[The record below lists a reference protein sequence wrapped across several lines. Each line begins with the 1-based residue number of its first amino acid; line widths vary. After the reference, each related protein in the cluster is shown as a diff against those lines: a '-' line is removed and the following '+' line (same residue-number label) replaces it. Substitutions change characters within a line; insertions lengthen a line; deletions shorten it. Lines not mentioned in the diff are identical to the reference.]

1 MASPKTSNSS
11 PKSAAPPAH
20 SKILILDFGSQY
32 TQVIARRI
40 RELQVYSEIVRFDIS
55 ASEVSELR
63 PKGIIL
69 SGGPASVYDKGAP
82 QVDPEIFR
90 LGIPVL
96 GICYGLML
104 MAHHLGGEVV
114 FSGRREYGAGMLQ
127 ITNGSELF
135 DGLGPQLD
143 VWNSH
148 GDEVTRLPQGF
159 RAAARTESS
168 SFAAVEDA
176 KRKLYGLQFHPEV
189 AHTPQGREILKNFV
203 YHICHCAMDWTM
215 GSFIAEACD
224 RVRRQ
229 VGEAKVVLGL
239 SGGVDSSVTAALLH
253 KAIGDQLTCIFVN
266 NGLLRAREEE
276 VVQRVFGENFHLRLK
291 YVDASERFL
300 FKLRGVTDPEQKRK
314 IIGNEFI
321 EVFQHATEELLA
333 QHRENGAATHSDY
346 KFLAQGTLYPD
357 VIESVPIA
365 GNPASVIKSHHNVGG
380 LPEKMHFELVEPVRQ
395 LFKDEVRQAGLQLG
409 LPREIVYR
417 QPFPGPGLAVRI
429 LGEVTPERLAIL
441 RAADTIVQSEMEA
454 ADWYYKVWQSF
465 AILLPVQTVGVMG
478 DQRTYENTVALR
490 IVESQDGMTADW
502 VRVPYELLARIS
514 SRISNEVKGVN
525 RVVYDISSK
534 PPSTIEWE

>member
-1 MASPKTSNSS
+1 MAEVST
-11 PKSAAPPAH
+11 H

-40 RELQVYSEIVRFDIS
+40 RECQVYSEIVRFDTPAAEIG
-55 ASEVSELR
+55 AVK
-63 PKGIIL
+63 PNGIIL

-82 QVDPEIFR
+82 QVDPEIFS

-104 MAHHLGGEVV
+104 MAHYLGGKVV
-114 FSGRREYGAGMLQ
+114 FTGRREYGAGMLH
-127 ITNGSELF
+127 IRNGSELF
-135 DGLGPQLD
+135 DGLGKQLD

-148 GDEVTRLPQGF
+148 GDEVTALPKDF
-159 RAAARTESS
+159 RIVGTTDGCD
-168 SFAAVEDA
+168 FAAVENPQ
-176 KRKLYGLQFHPEV
+176 RKLYGLQFHPEV
-189 AHTPQGREILKNFV
+189 AHTPRGREILQNFV
-203 YHICHCAMDWTM
+203 YRICHCAMDWTM
-215 GSFIAEACD
+215 GAFIEEACA
-224 RVRRQ
+224 RVRKQ
-229 VGEAKVVLGL
+229 VGNQKVVLGL

-276 VVQRVFGENFHLRLK
+276 VVQRVFGENFHVRLK

-300 FKLRGVTDPEQKRK
+300 SKLRGLTDPEQKRK
-314 IIGNEFI
+314 VIGNEFI
-321 EVFQHATEELLA
+321 KVFEDAVIEL
-333 QHRENGAATHSDY
+333 AAESNPQSAISNPQFR
-346 KFLAQGTLYPD
+346 FLAQGTLYPD
-357 VIESVPIA
+357 VIESISIG
-365 GNPASVIKSHHNVGG
+365 GNPAQVIKSHHNVGG

-409 LPREIVYR
+409 LPKDIVYR

-429 LGEVTPERLAIL
+429 LGEVTPERLSIL
-441 RAADTIVQSEMEA
+441 READTIVQSEMEA

-465 AILLPVQTVGVMG
+465 AVLLPVQSVGVMG
-478 DQRTYENTVALR
+478 DQRTYENTVVLR

-502 VRVPYELLARIS
+502 VRLPYELLARIS

-525 RVVYDISSK
+525 RVCYDISSK